1 MCLTM
6 LLTIFDSCTRGMEM
20 GILYKFNMNCQL
32 LRVVYSSQVLVAA
45 FAVSSL
51 EIVLMARGVYF
62 LLLPTHP

>member
-1 MCLTM
+1 
-6 LLTIFDSCTRGMEM
+6 M

-51 EIVLMARGVYF
+51 EMVLMARGVYF